1 MQKALRLWAETKRV
15 ELRDFELQ
23 METIQR
29 RLEQVKEKM
38 VAIEPQGMRLFHFFG
53 NIEYLADFLTS
64 EGEAGCDSAAR

>member
-38 VAIEPQGMRLFHFFG
+38 VATEPQGMRLFHFSG
-53 NIEYLADFLTS
+53 NIEYSADPPKS
-64 EGEAGCDSAAR
+64 EGEAGCDRAAR